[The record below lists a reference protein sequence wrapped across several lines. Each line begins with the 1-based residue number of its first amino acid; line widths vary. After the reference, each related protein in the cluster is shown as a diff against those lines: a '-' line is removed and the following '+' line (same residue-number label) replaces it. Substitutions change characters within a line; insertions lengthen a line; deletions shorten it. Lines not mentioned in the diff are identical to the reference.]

1 MPSNPT
7 PSEVFRPPDEHDA
20 WVLSVTVAGVPR
32 PLSAI
37 QGDLDRLAVLR
48 PHTDRIF
55 AACERALLLPTDVW
69 ARWLDHAH
77 HVLPG
82 LRHVS
87 CHAWVGAL
95 RHKGETDIDRLGGAG
110 LTAVYTSDRT
120 PEDPRVWV
128 RRTARPLVISP

>member
-1 MPSNPT
+1 MPSE
-7 PSEVFRPPDEHDA
+7 SRAFRPPDEHDA

-32 PLSAI
+32 PLQAI
-37 QGDLDRLAVLR
+37 LGDLDRLAVLR

-87 CHAWVGAL
+87 CHADVGAL
-95 RHKGETDIDRLGGAG
+95 REKRDADIDRLVAAG
-110 LTAVYTSDRT
+110 LTAVYTGERT

-128 RRTARPLVISP
+128 RRTARPLVIAP